1 MINISYCKV
10 LFFFFFLQNVAGEKD
25 DATSIFPWDEEGRP
39 DQLLLIVAR
48 TRVCAR
54 ARWLASARS
63 RRRRVTPVSIY
74 TADYVE
80 RTVKWKRRRHN
91 RSRYGII
98 NAVPLNFCAPLS
110 SNSSDELVRGWKKR
124 KKKKKNWNTMNREK
138 AKRKGID
145 GGWGWLVCFGS
156 SLISVSQLLVSFFN
170 YSFWFFFFFYVWFRY
185 SKNRNDLFFAILW
198 KFFYSENLIIYQVWE
213 ESCVFKRRN
222 STFRTISTL
231 RWRVSSL
238 FFYPLLSANFYISI
252 IVVIYQLVFIFIFY
266 IIFI

>member
-10 LFFFFFLQNVAGEKD
+10 LFFFFLQNVAGEKD

-110 SNSSDELVRGWKKR
+110 SNSSDELVREW
-124 KKKKKNWNTMNREK
+124 KKKKKKFEHDESWKGEEEGDRWRLGVVSVF
-138 AKRKGID
+138 RKQPYLG
-145 GGWGWLVCFGS
+145 
-156 SLISVSQLLVSFFN
+156 
-170 YSFWFFFFFYVWFRY
+170 
-185 SKNRNDLFFAILW
+185 
-198 KFFYSENLIIYQVWE
+198 E
-213 ESCVFKRRN
+213 
-222 STFRTISTL
+222 STL
-231 RWRVSSL
+231 S
-238 FFYPLLSANFYISI
+238 F
-252 IVVIYQLVFIFIFY
+252 VF
-266 IIFI
+266 

>member
-1 MINISYCKV
+1 
-10 LFFFFFLQNVAGEKD
+10 
-25 DATSIFPWDEEGRP
+25 
-39 DQLLLIVAR
+39 
-48 TRVCAR
+48 
-54 ARWLASARS
+54 
-63 RRRRVTPVSIY
+63 
-74 TADYVE
+74 
-80 RTVKWKRRRHN
+80 
-91 RSRYGII
+91 
-98 NAVPLNFCAPLS
+98 
-110 SNSSDELVRGWKKR
+110 
-124 KKKKKNWNTMNREK
+124 MNREK

-170 YSFWFFFFFYVWFRY
+170 YSFWFFFFFLCMISIFKESKRFVFRDFV
-185 SKNRNDLFFAILW
+185 KIFLFR
-198 KFFYSENLIIYQVWE
+198 KFDYLSQVWE
-213 ESCVFKRRN
+213 ESWVFKRRN